1 MECTAN
7 FCSQRSRFFVCSFR
21 SHAPNRVTTQSPNAA
36 VINAN
41 IIAINKYDSPST
53 AILATLQQTPS
64 STPRHRRK
72 RILPTTRRQGAVA
85 DNAEQHHRCRH
96 DPALAMKTSATKT
109 PATKTGK
116 TASHLR
122 KARQGITLS
131 LRLVL

>member
-41 IIAINKYDSPST
+41 ITAVIKYDTHGRNTSNTSTNTLINTSAPTEADSSNDSDDKERSP
-53 AILATLQQTPS
+53 IMP
-64 STPRHRRK
+64 
-72 RILPTTRRQGAVA
+72 
-85 DNAEQHHRCRH
+85 EQHHRCRH

-122 KARQGITLS
+122 KHVRGSRS
-131 LRLVL
+131 L